1 MVATVNRHGLT
12 DEQWVV
18 IEPLVPKPKR
28 MGRPPRDAREMMDAL
43 MWMLRTGAPWRD
55 LPDWFGPWQ
64 TAYTRFCQWRDNGL
78 LDRIVVKLQVLLAD
92 AGKIDWEL
100 WCVDGTSVRAA
111 RCAAGAKGGARKSLR
126 ITR

>member
-1 MVATVNRHGLT
+1 MVANVNRHGLT

-18 IEPLVPKPKR
+18 IEPLVPKPQR

-111 RCAAGAKGGARKSLR
+111 RCAAGAKGGARKSPR

>member
-1 MVATVNRHGLT
+1 LT

-18 IEPLVPKPKR
+18 IEPLVPKPQR

-55 LPDWFGPWQ
+55 LPGWFGPWQ
-64 TAYTRFCQWRDNGL
+64 TAYTRFCQWRDSGL

-92 AGKIDWEL
+92 AGKVDWEL

-111 RCAAGAKGGARKSLR
+111 RCAAGAKGGARKSPR